1 MSDDRG
7 IIGVEKVKENED
19 GSADYTFHFDAHAR
33 GMLAQEGLKL
43 VLYCAAAG
51 LDIQVVYDF
60 IQDHIEYEKD
70 EYKFG
75 VGEDEQATARTDTT
89 T

>member
-1 MSDDRG
+1 MSDDLG
-7 IIGVEKVKENED
+7 MIGVEKVKENED
-19 GSADYTFHFDAHAR
+19 GSADFTFHFDAHAR
-33 GMLAQEGLKL
+33 GLLAQEGLKL

-75 VGEDEQATARTDTT
+75 VDEDEQATTRTDTAT
-89 T
+89 